1 MAFGALL
8 LVGIYRAALLGA
20 ARKQPMGVVILG
32 LTMTVQSACF

>member
-1 MAFGALL
+1 
-8 LVGIYRAALLGA
+8 LGA